1 MKNFPNK
8 MIAAAYESAKGKVFH
23 KKTKSGVYTD
33 QYGSSK
39 YNHTALQ
46 WLEDHGILEAKYS
59 PLLMPTEY
67 RIVK

>member
-1 MKNFPNK
+1 MKKFPNK
-8 MIAAAYESAKGKVFH
+8 MIASTYEVAKGKVFH
-23 KKTKSGVYTD
+23 KKSKGGEYTD
-33 QYGSSK
+33 QYGSSE

-46 WLEDHGILEAKYS
+46 WLEDHGILKAEYH